1 MGSAAH
7 AGGFEGPPEGS
18 LSSLTSTNETT
29 GSGPGEGD
37 GPQFLSGSVIDV
49 SEDIQGDVYVAG
61 RSVIVSGD
69 VSGDVI
75 AAAQTIT
82 ITGDIDGN
90 VRLAAQDVFIS
101 GDVGRSATILAAAL
115 NLTGEG
121 SVGEDLV
128 GAAGEVEIGG
138 DIGRD
143 LITSVDALTIGGTVG
158 RDVTYYS
165 NREATVADGSV
176 DGSLERVATTP
187 APERDSSPS
196 GVFLVWLFG
205 LLYALVALSLI
216 TLLAGLLFPG
226 RLTRVTDQLMR
237 SPWKALLV
245 GFIASIAVPLGLVI
259 LLVTIIGAPLGLVGI
274 LIWLLLTLATF
285 VYGSYFI
292 GRLVFRGAQRPA
304 LKAVV
309 GGIILIIALHI
320 PWLNIAVWLAMVLFG
335 LGAQL
340 LDFYDKW
347 PRKGHREMHAAPPP
361 EPESTRL
368 EPDSTRPPSG
378 TEGLR

>member
-1 MGSAAH
+1 MGSAAY
-7 AGGFEGPPEGS
+7 AGGFDGPPEGS
-18 LSSLTSTNETT
+18 PSSLTSTTETT
-29 GSGPGEGD
+29 SSGSGDED
-37 GPQFLSGSVIDV
+37 GPQFLSGSVIDI

-75 AAAQTIT
+75 AAAQTIN

-101 GDVGRSATILAAAL
+101 GDVGRSATVLAAAL

-165 NREATVADGSV
+165 NREAAVADGSV
-176 DGSLERVATTP
+176 DGSMERIAPTS
-187 APERDSSPS
+187 APERDSSPW

-216 TLLAGLLFPG
+216 TLLAGLLFPS

-285 VYGSYFI
+285 VYGSFFI
-292 GRLVFRGAQRPA
+292 GRLVFRGAQRPV

-309 GGIILIIALHI
+309 GGVILIIALHI

-340 LDFYDKW
+340 LDLYDKW
-347 PRKGHREMHAAPPP
+347 PRKDHREMHAAPPL
-361 EPESTRL
+361 EPESTQ
-368 EPDSTRPPSG
+368 PPAG
-378 TEGLR
+378 AEGPR

>member
-1 MGSAAH
+1 MGSAAN
-7 AGGFEGPPEGS
+7 AGGFDGMSGASPNS
-18 LSSLTSTNETT
+18 ITSTTAT
-29 GSGPGEGD
+29 AGSGAGEED

-61 RSVIVSGD
+61 RSVNVSGD
-69 VSGDVI
+69 VSGDII

-101 GDVGRSATILAAAL
+101 GDIGRSASVFAAAL

-143 LITSVDALTIGGTVG
+143 LVASVDALTIGGTVG

-165 NREATVADGSV
+165 NREAAVADGSV
-176 DGSLERVATTP
+176 NGSVERIAATP
-187 APERDSSPS
+187 APERESSP
-196 GVFLVWLFG
+196 GGMFLVWLFG

-245 GFIASIAVPLGLVI
+245 GFIASIAVPVVLVI
-259 LLVTIIGAPLGLVGI
+259 LLITIIGAPLGLVGI

-285 VYGSYFI
+285 IYGSYFI
-292 GRLVFRGAQRPA
+292 GRLIFRGAQRPA

-309 GGIILIIALHI
+309 GGVILITALHV

-347 PRKGHREMHAAPPP
+347 PRKTHREMDAGPP
-361 EPESTRL
+361 ESEIVQPAVGAEER
-368 EPDSTRPPSG
+368 R
-378 TEGLR
+378 